1 MAFDAGML
9 AATLSEIRKKAL
21 GARIEKVYQPERDEI
36 ILQMRS
42 LEGGKRLLINA
53 GSNNPRIGFTS
64 IPKENPQNPPMFC
77 MLLRKYLQG
86 AKLVEVSQADFDR
99 IAFLKFETR
108 DEMGFECTRVLVAE
122 LMGKYSNL
130 LFCDGDMKII
140 SALKT
145 ADFSLDSVRQLLA
158 GGAYSL
164 PSSGGKVSPIS
175 VSEEALDAIF
185 AAAPE
190 GLEISKIIMKSF
202 SGVSPAV
209 AREISFAATGRTDTA
224 LGDALY
230 GSLKKEFM
238 SVFARIREENFS
250 PAVVL
255 DGDTPVE
262 YSFIPL
268 SQYGSFEVRS
278 YESAGEMLDEF
289 FESRD
294 RQCRVRQR
302 AADILRLLTNAET
315 RIRKKLD
322 LQRGELLD
330 CEKGEEYK
338 KFGDLITANIY
349 RLSRGDRFAEL
360 CDYESMDE
368 EGNFATLRIELDT
381 RLTPAANAQRYYKR
395 YNKTK
400 TAKTE
405 LTRQIALG
413 EAELEYIYTVFE
425 SLTKAETPT
434 DLSEIREELYRAG
447 YASRMKGYDEQSKK
461 KTHNFA
467 YMQFVTEDGMTVLCG
482 KNNAQND
489 HITHRVAEKRD
500 YWFHAKNTA
509 GSHAILV
516 TEGKEPTDKDFTTAA
531 EIAALYSK
539 AEGQNIAVDYTLA
552 KNIKKPTGAKPGFV
566 IYHTNYTAYVSPDPK
581 KIASLRKK

>member
-1 MAFDAGML
+1 
-9 AATLSEIRKKAL
+9 
-21 GARIEKVYQPERDEI
+21 
-36 ILQMRS
+36 
-42 LEGGKRLLINA
+42 
-53 GSNNPRIGFTS
+53 
-64 IPKENPQNPPMFC
+64 
-77 MLLRKYLQG
+77 
-86 AKLVEVSQADFDR
+86 
-99 IAFLKFETR
+99 
-108 DEMGFECTRVLVAE
+108 
-122 LMGKYSNL
+122 
-130 LFCDGDMKII
+130 
-140 SALKT
+140 
-145 ADFSLDSVRQLLA
+145 
-158 GGAYSL
+158 
-164 PSSGGKVSPIS
+164 
-175 VSEEALDAIF
+175 
-185 AAAPE
+185 
-190 GLEISKIIMKSF
+190 
-202 SGVSPAV
+202 
-209 AREISFAATGRTDTA
+209 
-224 LGDALY
+224 
-230 GSLKKEFM
+230 
-238 SVFARIREENFS
+238 
-250 PAVVL
+250 
-255 DGDTPVE
+255 
-262 YSFIPL
+262 
-268 SQYGSFEVRS
+268 
-278 YESAGEMLDEF
+278 
-289 FESRD
+289 
-294 RQCRVRQR
+294 
-302 AADILRLLTNAET
+302 
-315 RIRKKLD
+315 
-322 LQRGELLD
+322 
-330 CEKGEEYK
+330 
-338 KFGDLITANIY
+338 
-349 RLSRGDRFAEL
+349 
-360 CDYESMDE
+360 MDE